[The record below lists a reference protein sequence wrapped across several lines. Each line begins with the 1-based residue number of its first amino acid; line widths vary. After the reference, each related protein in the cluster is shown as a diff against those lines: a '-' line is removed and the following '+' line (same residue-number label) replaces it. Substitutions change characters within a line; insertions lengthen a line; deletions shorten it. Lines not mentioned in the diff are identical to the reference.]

1 MGNKITSDF
10 WEAYDKAT
18 KSILRDLEWQEL
30 EFKVGAFLSVV
41 PNSELIQT
49 DLVNLID
56 EQYTMLMGEMFRMLK

>member
-1 MGNKITSDF
+1 MGSKLTSDF

-18 KSILRDLEWQEL
+18 ESIMKDPEWQEL
-30 EFKVGAFLSVV
+30 EFKVGAFLSAA

-56 EQYTMLMGEMFRMLK
+56 EQYTMLMAEMYKLLR